1 MVNLDYL
8 YNPAA
13 AKPHFDKN
21 YFVDKK
27 LGFQVIEQGT
37 ILPHKKIPGAVE
49 RKRKILGA
57 GGITDSKG
65 NFIKSSHVVNGVGES
80 YTPPRINST
89 QF

>member
-27 LGFQVIEQGT
+27 LGFQVIEHGT
-37 ILPHKKIPGAVE
+37 ILPYKKTIEGRTTPDGW
-49 RKRKILGA
+49 GF
-57 GGITDSKG
+57 GGIVDSKG
-65 NFIKSSHVVNGVGES
+65 EFIKSSHVVCGAGS
-80 YTPPRINST
+80 IYAPPRINET
-89 QF
+89 KL